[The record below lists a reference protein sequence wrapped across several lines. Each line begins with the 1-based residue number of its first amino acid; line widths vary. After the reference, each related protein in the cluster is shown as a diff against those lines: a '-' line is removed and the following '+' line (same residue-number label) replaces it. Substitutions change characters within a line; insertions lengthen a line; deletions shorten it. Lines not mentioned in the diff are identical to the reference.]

1 MKFKIGDRVMAIK
14 PYDDNE
20 IIVGK
25 TGTVVGFTGVEIGVE
40 FDEIVGG
47 HSCYSN
53 GKSGCCWWCSAETLE
68 PIEDNKKIVI
78 TTDGV
83 MTTAKLYD
91 GKKVIKSAKAK
102 CCPEDKFDFETG
114 AKIAFDRLILA
125 KGKTLH
131 LSKSGSDDYGEVGKP
146 TELKDI
152 NGEQL
157 YVGDVVELFDKELS
171 SHGKRFIA
179 NSSEHG
185 DFVMGISFNSGTEYN
200 HGKITG
206 GLRIIKRKSY
216 KDCKSGDIIGLL
228 TVVENQGGKSNGTNK
243 RTDN

>member
-14 PYDDNE
+14 PYDGNE
-20 IIVGK
+20 RIVGK
-25 TGTVVGFTGVEIGVE
+25 TGTVVGFMGARIGVE
-40 FDEIVGG
+40 FDEIVDG
-47 HSCYSN
+47 HSCSYMGLKSL
-53 GKSGCCWWCSAETLE
+53 GESGCCWWCPAETLE

-91 GKKVIKSAKAK
+91 GKKVIKSAKTK

-114 AKIAFDRLILA
+114 AKIAFDRLLLTKEKA
-125 KGKTLH
+125 LH
-131 LSKSGSDDYGEVGKP
+131 LMYGGDDYGEVGKP

-185 DFVMGISFNSGTEYN
+185 DFVMGISYNSGTEYN

-206 GLRIIKRKSY
+206 GWRIIKRKSY

-228 TVVENQGGKSNGTNK
+228 TVV
-243 RTDN
+243 